1 MIKII
6 LKNIWSRRR
15 INGWLIAE
23 LILIT
28 VLAWI
33 MLDPVVEMTYDLSL
47 EKGYDADRLCA
58 LTVKVSNDTTLEKAN
73 DDQFYRIFDKIKR
86 LPEVENVTLT
96 SFTFPESQGTS
107 DRVFVTNDSARIVAS
122 VIYYLP
128 NVNFFETFGIKS
140 AEGYE
145 SVDNLSKMSL
155 SENQFI
161 ITKSLADRFFPGE
174 NAIGKTLSGDSEDE
188 KYEVVGVVEDVRPFS
203 INRNAN
209 AVFSLTEGLQ
219 GAMMYNFG
227 MMVKVKEGI
236 NAKDFAYKFNQ
247 NISEFKD
254 GRTYIESA
262 VTYDILTENRNITP
276 MGEYKLK
283 VILLC
288 FFLINLIIG
297 VIGNFWLQTR
307 QRASEVAIMKSFG
320 ATRRNIVSLLIG
332 EGTVLTFIAWLIG
345 CIIYLQYALSHGL
358 YMGFTQNLFQ
368 SFYSDIADCWVNNFS
383 VHFLII
389 SLIVFAVMW
398 VFVLIGVTIPA
409 VNISKTN
416 TAAALHND

>member
-1 MIKII
+1 MFKII
-6 LKNIWSRRR
+6 FKNIWSRRR
-15 INGWLIAE
+15 INGWLTAE

-28 VLAWI
+28 ILAWI
-33 MLDPVVEMTYDLSL
+33 MLDPVVVMTYDLSRD
-47 EKGYDADRLCA
+47 KGYDADRLCA
-58 LTVKVSNDTTLEKAN
+58 LSVSISNDTTLEKAN

-96 SFTFPESQGTS
+96 SFTFPESQGNS

-145 SVDNLSKMSL
+145 SVENLSKKTL

-161 ITKSLADRFFPGE
+161 ITKSLAERLFPGE
-174 NAIGKTLSGDSEDE
+174 NTIGKTLSGDNDED

-209 AVFSLTEGLQ
+209 AVFSSTEYMR
-219 GAMMYNFG
+219 GALMYNFG
-227 MMVKVKEGI
+227 MMVRVKEGI
-236 NAKDFAYKFNQ
+236 DAKDFAYKFNQ

-262 VTYDILTENRNITP
+262 KTYDILTENRNVTP

-320 ATRRNIVSLLIG
+320 ATRKDIISLLIG
-332 EGTVLTFIAWLIG
+332 EGTVLTVTGWLIG

-358 YMGFTQNLFQ
+358 YMGFKQELFQ
-368 SFYSDIADCWVNNFS
+368 SLNSDITPCWVNSFPE
-383 VHFLII
+383 HFATI

-398 VFVLIGVTIPA
+398 IFVLIGITIPA

-416 TAAALHND
+416 TADALHND

>member
-1 MIKII
+1 MFKII

-15 INGWLIAE
+15 INGWLTAE

-33 MLDPVVEMTYDLSL
+33 MLDPVVEMTYDLNQN
-47 EKGYDADRLCA
+47 KGYDADRLCA
-58 LTVKVSNDTTLEKAN
+58 LSVSVSNDTTLEAAN
-73 DDQFYRIFDKIKR
+73 NDQFRRIFDKIKR
-86 LPEVENVTLT
+86 LPEVENITVTT
-96 SFTFPESQGTS
+96 FTFPESNGNS
-107 DRVFVTNDSARIVAS
+107 SRVFVTNDSARILAS
-122 VIYYLP
+122 VIYFLP
-128 NVNFFETFGIKS
+128 NYNFFETFGIKS

-145 SVDNLSKMSL
+145 SIENLSKKTL

-161 ITKSLADRFFPGE
+161 ITKSLAERLFPGE
-174 NAIGKTLSGDSEDE
+174 NAIGKILSGDDEEDR
-188 KYEVVGVVEDVRPFS
+188 YEVVGVVEDVRPFS

-209 AVFSLTEGLQ
+209 AVFSSTESMQ
-219 GAMMYNFG
+219 GVMMYNFG

-254 GRTYIESA
+254 GRTYIDSA
-262 VTYDILTENRNITP
+262 STYDILIENRNKVP

-283 VILLC
+283 VIMLC

-320 ATRRNIVSLLIG
+320 ATRKNIVSLLIG
-332 EGTVLTFIAWLIG
+332 EGTVLTIAGWIIG
-345 CIIYLQYALSHGL
+345 CIIYLQYALTHGL
-358 YMGFTQNLFQ
+358 YMGYQQNLFQ
-368 SFYSDIADCWVNNFS
+368 SLSTDITPCWVNNFS
-383 VHFLII
+383 EHFLII

-398 VFVLIGVTIPA
+398 IFVLIGITIPA

-416 TAAALHND
+416 TADALHND